1 MNVVAASLSLLTP
14 RAAVVGLAAL
24 LPVAGVLAGRAHA
37 DSVRRALHLPA
48 PSRKSGYG
56 RAAALGVAVA
66 LLGLAAAQPA
76 LTSETG
82 LRVRKDAQ
90 ALFVLDTSRSMGASA
105 TPTGPTRLDRA
116 TRAATT
122 LRNAIP
128 QVEAG
133 VATLTDRVLPDLLP
147 VGDRAGF
154 DAVVSRAVAIESP
167 PPGAA
172 SVRATSYSALAAIP
186 GAGYFAPRAETRVV
200 VLLTDGESVATD
212 TGELA
217 RAFATAPGYRLVTV
231 RFWDAGESIYRGTER
246 ESAYRPDPTGA
257 AALAALAESVRGHA
271 FEESNLGDAAGALR
285 SALGSGPTVAAR
297 GTARTRTLLAPY
309 LAGLSLL
316 LLAGFWTFP
325 RLREGAL
332 GRPSAQH

>member
-1 MNVVAASLSLLTP
+1 
-14 RAAVVGLAAL
+14 
-24 LPVAGVLAGRAHA
+24 
-37 DSVRRALHLPA
+37 
-48 PSRKSGYG
+48 
-56 RAAALGVAVA
+56 VA

-105 TPTGPTRLDRA
+105 SPNGPTRLDRA
-116 TRAATT
+116 TEAART

-167 PPGAA
+167 PPSAA
-172 SVRATSYSALAAIP
+172 SVRATSYSALTAIP
-186 GAGYFAPRAETRVV
+186 RAGYFAPGSKTRVV

-217 RAFATAPGYRLVTV
+217 RAFAAAPGYTLLAV
-231 RFWDAGESIYRGTER
+231 RFWGAGESIYRGTAR
-246 ESAYRPDPTGA
+246 ESAYRPDPTGE
-257 AALAALAESVRGHA
+257 AALAALAESVRGRA
-271 FEESNLGDAAGALR
+271 FDERDLGDAARALR
-285 SALGSGPTVAAR
+285 SALGDGPTVAAR

-309 LAGLSLL
+309 LVGLSLL
-316 LLAGFWTFP
+316 LLAGLWTFP
-325 RLREGAL
+325 RMRQGGL